1 MAKIPIFT
9 PDFRTFTQVYP
20 YMQMEDGR
28 PATDTNNK
36 PLPMSYNR
44 TADIYI
50 DVTKIISVGK
60 FFDTQVNEF
69 SSECNAIV
77 VAGVAIPIYVTDS
90 YASIKTILDGI
101 DCNDLCSDS

>member
-20 YMQMEDGR
+20 YMQTENELAAR
-28 PATDTNNK
+28 DTSGK
-36 PLPMSYNR
+36 LLPMSYNR

-50 DVTKIISVGK
+50 DVTKIISVGG
-60 FFDTQVNEF
+60 FFDTQINEF
-69 SSECNAIV
+69 SNECRSLIV
-77 VAGVAIPIYVTDS
+77 SGVAIPIYVTDS

>member
-20 YMQMEDGR
+20 YMQMENEL
-28 PATDTNNK
+28 PARDNNNK
-36 PLPMSYNR
+36 LLPMSYNR

-50 DVTKIISVGK
+50 DVTKILSVGK
-60 FFDTQVNEF
+60 FFDNQLNEF
-69 SSECNAIV
+69 SNECRVLIIS
-77 VAGVAIPIYVTDS
+77 GVALPIYVTES